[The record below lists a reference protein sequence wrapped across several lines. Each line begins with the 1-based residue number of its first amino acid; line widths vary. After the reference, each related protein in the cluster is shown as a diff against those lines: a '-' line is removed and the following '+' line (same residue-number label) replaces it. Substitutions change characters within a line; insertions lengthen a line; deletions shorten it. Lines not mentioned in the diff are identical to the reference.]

1 MGNQSIKA
9 HFFFADHTR
18 LVNQDM
24 QNRIKEYQFCKTFNC
39 PPYPSLADTPAILVD
54 DFFIIEE
61 EFKNAQVR
69 NREEKKNA

>member
-1 MGNQSIKA
+1 
-9 HFFFADHTR
+9 
-18 LVNQDM
+18 M